1 MKPRDI
7 TIDKVVDLV
16 TKSHLKGYRKE
27 VDRIV
32 GLPVSDVQLNFYAFI
47 NDCLYESTFRR
58 TNEH

>member
-16 TKSHLKGYRKE
+16 TESHLKGYRKE

-32 GLPVSDVQLNFYAFI
+32 GLPVSSIQLTFYASI
-47 NDCLYESTFRR
+47 NDGLYDLVFRR
-58 TNEH
+58 INEH